1 MYIILIF
8 LKFNFFVRHSDPEF
22 VEGEG
27 FLKKHCHSDPEFVE
41 GEESLANAR
50 IVSDKLRDP
59 SSASWRPP
67 AGGQDDSR
75 VYPRE
80 SGAGNF

>member
-1 MYIILIF
+1 MYIILI
-8 LKFNFFVRHSDPEF
+8 LKFNFFVR
-22 VEGEG
+22 
-27 FLKKHCHSDPEFVE
+27 HSDPEFVE

-59 SSASWRPP
+59 SSADWRPP
-67 AGGQDDSR
+67 TGVRRLADQDDSR

-80 SGAGNF
+80 SEDVNF